1 MATSTLSTTPTPRHR
16 RRSAQQPT
24 GTTVSARLSSARV
37 GTTAWR
43 VQDRKN
49 AMSLSDKAKNKV
61 EELQGKSKE
70 ATGRATGDNK
80 LKTEGKKD
88 QAKAKLK
95 QTGETIK
102 DAFKK

>member
-1 MATSTLSTTPTPRHR
+1 
-16 RRSAQQPT
+16 
-24 GTTVSARLSSARV
+24 
-37 GTTAWR
+37 
-43 VQDRKN
+43 
-49 AMSLSDKAKNKV
+49 MSLSDKAKNKV

-80 LKTEGKKD
+80 LKTEGKTD